1 MIMPCL
7 GPNHLFREDV
17 LDAQHG
23 NLGVAVLGDGCLCRY
38 EGLWR
43 HAHD

>member
-7 GPNHLFREDV
+7 GTNHLLREDV
-17 LDAQHG
+17 WDGQHG
-23 NLGVAVLGDGCLCRY
+23 NLGVAVLENGCLYRY
-38 EGLWR
+38 EGLLR